1 MIKQQEGIFKKLLTI
16 AYKMIKSSQRKFILY
31 IMSSFQVYRINL
43 SISKDYFNSLFADSI
58 LLQNEAQLNSTRTEM
73 ISNVFNNEKI

>member
-1 MIKQQEGIFKKLLTI
+1 
-16 AYKMIKSSQRKFILY
+16 MIKSSQKKFILY

-73 ISNVFNNEKI
+73 ISNVFNNEKIEFGKNRIWKK